1 MRAWLIVFASML
13 LIPARG
19 QVTDSLRDG
28 YVESYPDYFFVWPL
42 LKARSSQFDIRRADN
57 RSQVLTYRPNN
68 SYGAGLGV
76 YVFELALEATLS
88 VPVDEKR
95 TTLYGKSKEFDV
107 QINALSKH
115 WVGDVFYQKYR
126 GFYRD
131 DSSLPVPANQPH
143 PQRPDVVTEDLGING
158 VYFFNRHR
166 FSYRS
171 AYNFAE
177 RQKRSAGSF
186 LLAGSINT
194 YELRADSS
202 IYGPAY
208 NSIYGNSAAI
218 NRLRATS
225 ISIAPGYSYTLVLDR
240 WFVNAAVSVGPAF
253 TRLGYRVNDA
263 NGSIQRLN
271 TYADVR
277 FGLGYNGDRF
287 FTGLTWVS
295 QTRAVTIDEMRL
307 TTNSLTLRIL
317 AGYRFREFGILR
329 KRAFDLLPCGKH

>member
-1 MRAWLIVFASML
+1 MRFGPLILALSCSVTVL
-13 LIPARG
+13 G
-19 QVTDSLRDG
+19 QTTDSTRSR
-28 YVESYPDYFFVWPL
+28 YIQAYSDYFFIWPL
-42 LKARSSQFDIRRADN
+42 LKARSSQFDIRRSDN

-68 SYGAGLGV
+68 SYGAGVGV

-95 TTLYGKSKEFDV
+95 VSLYGESKEFDV

-115 WVGDVFYQKYR
+115 WVGDVFYQKYS

-143 PQRPDVVTEDLGING
+143 PLRPDVVTEALGING

-177 RQKRSAGSF
+177 RQKHSAGSF
-186 LLAGSINT
+186 LLAGSINR

-202 IYGPAY
+202 IYGPSY
-208 NSIYGNSAAI
+208 YSIYGNTAAI
-218 NRLRATS
+218 NQLRSMS
-225 ISIAPGYSYTLVLDR
+225 ISLAPGYSYTLVVGR
-240 WFVNAAVSVGPAF
+240 WFVNAALSVGPAF
-253 TRLGYRVNDA
+253 THLSYKVNNA

-317 AGYRFREFGILR
+317 AGYRFREFGILK
-329 KRAFDLLPCGKH
+329 KRAFDLLPFGKH